1 MKTFIAVFLCLL
13 TWQVSNAQQLESFEE
28 NGKYG
33 IKDATSQKII
43 VPAKYDEIYAF
54 SEGLAMVGSGGK
66 FGYIDKTGK
75 RGGAY
80 AVHGSRIRFQEG
92 VAGVSDAGVWG
103 FIDKSG
109 NAAIPFEYEEVNSF
123 SEGLA
128 LVVKNDNAG
137 FIDKTNKAVI
147 PLVLRLCHAFQ
158 PGACRRWKKMV
169 MPASS
174 TSAAI
179 TSFPMKYLEI
189 DEFSQGL
196 APVNKDNKWG
206 LHQPAGSGSDQARI

>member
-75 RGGAY
+75 EVIPIQYTEANPF
-80 AVHGSRIRFQEG
+80 SEG

-103 FIDKSG
+103 FI
-109 NAAIPFEYEEVNSF
+109 V
-123 SEGLA
+123 
-128 LVVKNDNAG
+128 
-137 FIDKTNKAVI
+137 
-147 PLVLRLCHAFQ
+147 
-158 PGACRRWKKMV
+158 
-169 MPASS
+169 
-174 TSAAI
+174 
-179 TSFPMKYLEI
+179 YL
-189 DEFSQGL
+189 FY
-196 APVNKDNKWG
+196 
-206 LHQPAGSGSDQARI
+206 